1 MAITNAQQYK
11 QLVNP
16 PMKGKKRPGYRGE
29 GGYQGGRSDT
39 PAGAAPAGDVE
50 DRSTAQQTANTRA
63 AIAEAQ
69 RSQRIADI
77 EKFINRPPVGFGE
90 KFRTNLLSPRSV
102 AKTAFGKIVGIPGLG
117 FLSNINV
124 NPFFGYKVIIKEH
137 AYGMGS
143 NFISRTNGVIYNLDK
158 ANAWIL
164 YKNDL
169 NEKMISNFHVRN
181 IEFVDSKFDKFF
193 ED

>member
-69 RSQRIADI
+69 RAQRIADI
-77 EKFINRPPVGFGE
+77 EKFIDRPPVGFGE

-102 AKTAFGKIVGIPGLG
+102 AKTAFGALIGIPGLG
-117 FLSNINV
+117 FLSNIRV
-124 NPFFGYKVIIKEH
+124 NPTTTDDDDEDDDRG
-137 AYGMGS
+137 
-143 NFISRTNGVIYNLDK
+143 NGDG
-158 ANAWIL
+158 
-164 YKNDL
+164 
-169 NEKMISNFHVRN
+169 
-181 IEFVDSKFDKFF
+181 
-193 ED
+193 